1 MKVFKQVS
9 ATLLSV
15 AMLVSLLTSC
25 GGAAKADPI
34 QEAFGYNKDTEFA
47 TFNGDKITAGDYLPW
62 LSNYVSYIDNSYKMM
77 GNPGINWDEDMGDG
91 TTAKQYVKSQV
102 MDTVK
107 LFWAVESMAKEEK
120 VKISAEDKK
129 KYEEQR
135 AEAVKSMGSEEAYAV
150 YLKSMCLTEKQM
162 ERISTIEALRTGLQE
177 KLCGEGK
184 KFAATADTLHAYLDE
199 KGILKAKHI
208 LLLTK
213 DPSVDG
219 PAYSKEKIAEQKK
232 KADDLLAQLRAAQD
246 PVVLFDTLMNANSE
260 DTGLQG
266 NPNGYLFSTK
276 PDGVDFTSRMVP
288 EFEQGTA
295 ALSYNQ
301 ISEVIKSDYGYHI
314 ILRLDPLDDKETN
327 TKYEKAWYG
336 EQLDKLYQER
346 IDKVEVKT
354 TDAYNNLDAKDF
366 YEKLTAYTKTQTDAL
381 PKKDETKTEDGAA
394 NGSTENGAA
403 GGDGT
408 TDASKADA
416 KENPA
421 PEGEA
426 TPNPATDKADATN
439 GASGTAETPAQ

>member
-1 MKVFKQVS
+1 MKVFKKAS
-9 ATLLSV
+9 AAFLSV

-25 GGAAKADPI
+25 SGGAKVDPI
-34 QEAFGYNKDTEFA
+34 QEAFGYSKDTVFA

-77 GNPGINWDEDMGDG
+77 GNPGINWDEDMGQG

-107 LFWAVESMAKEEK
+107 LFWAVESLAKEEGA
-120 VKISAEDKK
+120 KISAEDKK

-162 ERISTIEALRTGLQE
+162 ERISTIEALRNNLQA

-184 KFAATADTLHAYLDE
+184 KYTANADTLHAYLDE
-199 KGILKAKHI
+199 RGILKAKHI

-232 KADDLLAQLRAAQD
+232 KADDLLAQLRTAQD
-246 PVVLFDTLMNANSE
+246 PIALFDTLMNANSE
-260 DTGLQG
+260 DSGLKG

-276 PDGVDFTSRMVP
+276 PDNVDFTSRMVP

-295 ALSYNQ
+295 ALGYNQ

-314 ILRLDPLDDKETN
+314 ILRLDPLEDKETY
-327 TKYEKAWYG
+327 TKYESQWYAD
-336 EQLDKLYQER
+336 QLDKLYQER
-346 IDKVEVKT
+346 IDKVDVKT

-366 YEKLTAYTKTQTDAL
+366 YEKLTAYTQTQMDAL
-381 PKKDETKTEDGAA
+381 PKEDQAQGDDGAPA
-394 NGSTENGAA
+394 KNTEGGAA
-403 GGDGT
+403 TGDGT
-408 TDASKADA
+408 SDANKADA
-416 KENPA
+416 NVTPA
-421 PEGEA
+421 PEGSA
-426 TPNPATDKADATN
+426 APDQATDKAATD
-439 GASGTAETPAQ
+439 GASGEAQTPAP